1 MEDDYYFIDKD
12 EDKYFNLHSIINF
25 WIILGLVFI
34 RNIENY
40 RRIPDGI

>member
-1 MEDDYYFIDKD
+1 MEEDYYYVEN
-12 EDKYFNLHSIINF
+12 EDKYFNLHSMLNF
-25 WIILGLVFI
+25 WIIFGIVLL